1 MKNIF
6 VMKIN
11 VIHYRRVMFKSLVLH
26 EPQNTITTL
35 VKKKKSYF
43 KPVFQIRNILFQ
55 LNHSRLK
62 LKISLSY

>member
-6 VMKIN
+6 VMEIN
-11 VIHYRRVMFKSLVLH
+11 AIHYRRPMFKSLVLH

-43 KPVFQIRNILFQ
+43 KPVFQIRNILF
-55 LNHSRLK
+55 
-62 LKISLSY
+62 